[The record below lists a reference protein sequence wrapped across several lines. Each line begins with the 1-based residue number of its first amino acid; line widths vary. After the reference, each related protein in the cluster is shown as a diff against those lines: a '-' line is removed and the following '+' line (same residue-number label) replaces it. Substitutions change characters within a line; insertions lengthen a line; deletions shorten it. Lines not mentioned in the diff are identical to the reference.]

1 MVISSAMPFDWRGRV
16 TRGSAWLG
24 GLAAL
29 LGAVGA
35 AVMYLAANAWFGV
48 RDLLDMILWSIPLGA
63 FVGVATRALS
73 RRFEAVPPLMH
84 YLSFML
90 VGGLLGLLWTIIA
103 GISLHAWI
111 NAFSFPVLFCW
122 VTGGLVG
129 GIAAVWAGRRR
140 TWPAALVFTGAVLL
154 ALVRLNAYARAPEP
168 RVRVVIKP
176 GATPEEVQR
185 VWDNVLGRP
194 TGRPGEHDM
203 LPGISSVAA
212 SGSVGDS
219 QTLTVSFRKS
229 LSRKDRDR
237 ILALIRRS
245 ALVTRVNPVSPTDS
259 SGVRSSVSY

>member
-1 MVISSAMPFDWRGRV
+1 V

-48 RDLLDMILWSIPLGA
+48 RDLWAMVLWSIPLGA
-63 FVGVATRALS
+63 FVAVTTRAFS
-73 RRFEAVPPLMH
+73 RRFETVPALMH
-84 YLSFML
+84 YLAFML
-90 VGGLLGLLWTIIA
+90 VGGLLGLLWTIVA
-103 GISLHAWI
+103 GLSLDGWI

-129 GIAAVWAGRRR
+129 GIAVVWAGRRH
-140 TWPAALVFTGAVLL
+140 TWPAALVFTGVVLL
-154 ALVRLNAYARAPEP
+154 TLGRLDSYARAPEP

-185 VWDNVLGRP
+185 VWDEVLGRP

-203 LPGISSVAA
+203 LPGISSVAL
-212 SGSVGDS
+212 SGSVGERAI
-219 QTLTVSFRKS
+219 LTVGFRKS
-229 LSRKDRDR
+229 LSRQDRDR
-237 ILALIRRS
+237 IVALIRRS
-245 ALVTRVNPVSPTDS
+245 ALVARVDPVPPTDS
-259 SGVRSSVSY
+259 SGVRTSVSY